1 MDMTTIQ
8 APLSNLQLELVKLF
22 RYELPDEQL
31 LEIRRLLARYF
42 AQKVTDEMS
51 QLWEEKGWSD
61 ETIEGWKNEKMRSR
75 K

>member
-1 MDMTTIQ
+1 MTVQ

-31 LEIRRLLARYF
+31 LEIRRMLARYF

-51 QLWEEKGWSD
+51 QLWDDRGWSD
-61 ETIEGWKNEKMRSR
+61 GTIEGWKNEKMRSD

>member
-1 MDMTTIQ
+1 MTTIH

-22 RYELPDEQL
+22 RYELSDEQL

-61 ETIEGWKNEKMRSR
+61 ETIEEWKNEKMRSR

>member
-1 MDMTTIQ
+1 MTTIQ

-61 ETIEGWKNEKMRSR
+61 ETIEEWKNEKMRRR

>member
-1 MDMTTIQ
+1 MTTIQ

-22 RYELPDEQL
+22 RYELLDEQL

-42 AQKVTDEMS
+42 AQKVIDEMS
-51 QLWEEKGWSD
+51 QLWEERGWSD

>member
-1 MDMTTIQ
+1 MEMTTIH

-22 RYELPDEQL
+22 RYELSDEQL
-31 LEIRRLLARYF
+31 LEIRRMLSRYF

-61 ETIEGWKNEKMRSR
+61 ETIEEWKNEKMRSR

>member
-1 MDMTTIQ
+1 MTTIH

-51 QLWEEKGWSD
+51 QLWDKKGWSD
-61 ETIEGWKNEKMRSR
+61 ETIEEWKNEKMRSR

>member
-1 MDMTTIQ
+1 MTTIH

-61 ETIEGWKNEKMRSR
+61 ETIEEWKNEKMRSR

>member
-1 MDMTTIQ
+1 MTTTH

-51 QLWEEKGWSD
+51 
-61 ETIEGWKNEKMRSR
+61 
-75 K
+75 

>member
-1 MDMTTIQ
+1 MTTTH
-8 APLSNLQLELVKLF
+8 APSSNLQLELVKLF

-61 ETIEGWKNEKMRSR
+61 ETIEEWKNEKMRSR

>member
-1 MDMTTIQ
+1 MTTIQ
-8 APLSNLQLELVKLF
+8 APLSNLQLELIKLF

-42 AQKVTDEMS
+42 AQKVTHEMS
-51 QLWEEKGWSD
+51 QLWDEKGWSD

>member
-1 MDMTTIQ
+1 MTTIH

-61 ETIEGWKNEKMRSR
+61 ETIEEWKNEKMRRR

>member
-1 MDMTTIQ
+1 MTTMQ

-61 ETIEGWKNEKMRSR
+61 ETIVGWGNEKMFI
-75 K
+75 KKG

>member
-1 MDMTTIQ
+1 MTTIQ
-8 APLSNLQLELVKLF
+8 APLSNLQLELIKLF

-31 LEIRRLLARYF
+31 LDIRRMLAQYF

-51 QLWEEKGWSD
+51 QLWDERDWSD
-61 ETIEGWKNEKMRSR
+61 TTIEGWKNEKIRSA

>member
-1 MDMTTIQ
+1 MTTIQ

-51 QLWEEKGWSD
+51 QLWDEKGWSD
-61 ETIEGWKNEKMRSR
+61 ETNEGWKNEKMRSR

>member
-1 MDMTTIQ
+1 MSTTH

-22 RYELPDEQL
+22 RYELPDTQL
-31 LEIRRLLARYF
+31 LEIRRMLARYF

-51 QLWEEKGWSD
+51 ELWDEQGWSD

>member
-1 MDMTTIQ
+1 MTTIQ

-31 LEIRRLLARYF
+31 LVIRRLLARYF

-61 ETIEGWKNEKMRSR
+61 ETIEEWKNEKMRRR